1 MFNAGGRGFIYKER
15 FMNRR
20 KYTLYTLDKN
30 NRFLKD
36 CLHQYLEDVKSFDD
50 HFTPE
55 QLAKIEQFRKDHQV
69 KELKGRKP
77 HKYHP

>member
-1 MFNAGGRGFIYKER
+1 
-15 FMNRR
+15 MNRR

-55 QLAKIEQFRKDHQV
+55 QLAKIEKFRKDHQTRV
-69 KELKGRKP
+69 YKGRKP